1 MLIGP
6 FLGRRSSVDVPTHV
20 HALSAQT
27 LLVATESSAL
37 HVYDLRQQSSTSSAS
52 TPNFS
57 VRQKPQQTYHPHDD
71 YVSSIT
77 PLPPPGHANTVP
89 RSTSGTGAG
98 ASSSIKQFITT
109 GATTLAVT
117 DLRRGVLSRSED
129 QEEEL
134 LSSVFVTGLPARRT
148 HGSNGKGGGGGGGD
162 KAIVGGADGVLT
174 LWDRGH
180 WDDQVQRILLHKAV
194 GGGGGGESVD
204 ALMLLPDDVSPGH
217 GRRHIAAGMGD
228 GSVSIVSLF
237 PHAVVC
243 QLDHDDVEAVT
254 GLGVDCSGRL
264 FTGGGQNIKI
274 WIRRETGGG
283 EDDDDDD
290 GFGDDDDDDDGDDD
304 DDDDDQGDS
313 DAGDKRARKSKL
325 NGTAVGPA
333 GTATDVPPRAD
344 DSENDNDDGNG
355 GEDSDDDGDGSA
367 RQEEQKKKRRSRKR
381 KRGKAGQPAEAV
393 KRRTS
398 SVSFHG
404 ID

>member
-1 MLIGP
+1 M
-6 FLGRRSSVDVPTHV
+6 
-20 HALSAQT
+20 
-27 LLVATESSAL
+27 
-37 HVYDLRQQSSTSSAS
+37 
-52 TPNFS
+52 
-57 VRQKPQQTYHPHDD
+57 RQKPQQTYHPHDD

-77 PLPPPGHANTVP
+77 ALPPPGHASTAS
-89 RSTSGTGAG
+89 RSASGTGAG
-98 ASSSIKQFITT
+98 TSSNSSTKQFITT

-134 LSSVFVTGLPARRT
+134 LSSVLVTGLPARRS

-180 WDDQVQRILLHKAV
+180 WDDQVQRILLKKAV
-194 GGGGGGESVD
+194 GGSESVD
-204 ALMLLPDDVSPGH
+204 ALMLLPEDVSPGH

-243 QLDHDDVEAVT
+243 RLDHDDLEAIT

-274 WIRRETGGG
+274 WIRRETSGVQN
-283 EDDDDDD
+283 DDDEDE
-290 GFGDDDDDDDGDDD
+290 FDDD
-304 DDDDDQGDS
+304 DDDDDDDDEGDS
-313 DAGDKRARKSKL
+313 DASDKRARKTKL
-325 NGTAVGPA
+325 NGTAVRPVD
-333 GTATDVPPRAD
+333 TATDATTSPAGGDSGRPKPAVKTAIPPVAD
-344 DSENDNDDGNG
+344 DSDDDNG
-355 GEDSDDDGDGSA
+355 GEDSDEDVDGSA
-367 RQEEQKKKRRSRKR
+367 RQEKKRRNRKR
-381 KRGKAGQPAEAV
+381 KRGKAGQPAMAV
-393 KRRTS
+393 KRRA
-398 SVSFHG
+398 SVTFHG